1 VRTKGVYAADI
12 TVGETRVLR
21 GHWADRLPDIDAD
34 IAALAAKLDAAKSAP
49 TDERIAHAIAEALG
63 RPQRPAAAGR
73 HSPPTRLQRGSPL
86 ALEFAATKD
95 YSAVRLHYRR
105 VNQAERWQSLA
116 MQSADRR
123 WRASIPGEYTQSPYA
138 LQYYFELH
146 ESPASATLY
155 PGLGEQLTGQPYF
168 VVRS

>member
-1 VRTKGVYAADI
+1 M
-12 TVGETRVLR
+12 LR

-34 IAALAAKLDAAKSAP
+34 IAALAAKLDTAKPAP
-49 TDERIAHAIAEALG
+49 ADERITRAIAEALG
-63 RPQRPAAAGR
+63 RPQRPAAAGA
-73 HSPPTRLQRGSPL
+73 HSPPTRLQRGSPMG
-86 ALEFAATKD
+86 LEFAATKD
-95 YSAVRLHYRR
+95 YTSVRLHYRH
-105 VNQAERWQSLA
+105 VNQAERWQNLA

-146 ESPASATLY
+146 ESAASAALY